1 MHAVTAA
8 IARFAEASPTPSPS
22 PTDVDPNAVTPGVAG
37 FVLIAILAVVVVFL
51 VWDMMRRIRRGRY
64 RAEVREEL
72 DAEHLAAEQADI
84 AERKTDVDDQ
94 DVDPGKN

>member
-8 IARFAEASPTPSPS
+8 IARFAEATPTPSPS

-37 FVLIAILAVVVVFL
+37 FVLIALLALVVVFL

-72 DAEHLAAEQADI
+72 DAEQLAAEQADI
-84 AERKTDVDDQ
+84 AERKTEVDDQ
-94 DVDPGKN
+94 DVDPGRG

>member
-8 IARFAEASPTPSPS
+8 IARFAEATPTPSPS
-22 PTDVDPNAVTPGVAG
+22 PTDVNPDLVTPGVAG
-37 FVLIAILAVVVVFL
+37 FVLIAILSVAVVLL

-72 DAEHLAAEQADI
+72 DAEQLEAEQAD
-84 AERKTDVDDQ
+84 AATHATDVDDE
-94 DVDPGKN
+94 DIDPRP